1 MADSIKFTIG
11 GKLGTSYKGALSQAV
26 AEARLANNSVQK
38 EMAISSGIA
47 VDMSKLGQFKQ
58 WRKEYLASMAEEARL
73 QEALRTGGTRGV
85 PASTDA
91 AYDAALIRQNGLIKV
106 RVAQIAAERAAKVQ
120 NDVEA
125 KAAFERLQIFKLE
138 KAAETKAAAEAAAAQ
153 FAEMEAANL
162 LVARG
167 YGEAYPVA
175 PNDNEDG
182 RASNRRIEYHVAQ

>member
-91 AYDAALIRQNGLIKV
+91 AYDAALIQKTIHS
-106 RVAQIAAERAAKVQ
+106 
-120 NDVEA
+120 
-125 KAAFERLQIFKLE
+125 FKIGNT
-138 KAAETKAAAEAAAAQ
+138 A
-153 FAEMEAANL
+153 
-162 LVARG
+162 
-167 YGEAYPVA
+167 
-175 PNDNEDG
+175 
-182 RASNRRIEYHVAQ
+182 